1 MRSLGLGILL
11 VALFASGPA
20 LAEDTGEW
28 GYAMAN
34 ELMSPYCPGR
44 ALAECPSPQAEEL
57 RRWIL
62 TQEELGRSKA
72 EVEEELIA
80 NYGDQL
86 LQAPRAEGIGLI
98 AYLAPVALFVLGGV
112 IVGLFMRRQTRPA
125 APAVA
130 GVPAPLTAVDPDLEQ
145 QLEKEIG
152 R

>member
-1 MRSLGLGILL
+1 MRNLRLGILL
-11 VALFASGPA
+11 LALLATGPA
-20 LAEDTGEW
+20 LAEDTEEW

-44 ALAECPSPQAEEL
+44 ALAECPSPQAEDL

-62 TQEELGRSKA
+62 AQEEMGRSKA

-86 LQAPRAEGIGLI
+86 LQAPRAEGIGLL

-112 IVGLFMRRQTRPA
+112 IVGMFMRRQTQ
-125 APAVA
+125 APAPALA
-130 GVPAPLTAVDPDLEQ
+130 GAPAPLQAVDPELEQ
-145 QLEKEIG
+145 QLEEEIG